1 MPVSSNFLFSSR
13 FSRAVA
19 SDARPA
25 ASFPL
30 SSAIRSRYGVA
41 RLLRV
46 QGAYLSVSWA
56 CLMRDIESKQPSNI
70 TM

>member
-1 MPVSSNFLFSSR
+1 
-13 FSRAVA
+13 
-19 SDARPA
+19 
-25 ASFPL
+25 
-30 SSAIRSRYGVA
+30 
-41 RLLRV
+41 V